1 MSQQESRDHRSSQNA
16 SSRGRVQGQPRPNQ
30 KSPLTY
36 QCRTRSEQSRVD
48 LYDIYSNAPLRSPL
62 MLTCHAASYTSTTN
76 GMGANP
82 RRSTPAQN
90 RACFSA
96 SRAQSKMHHS
106 PRRQR
111 PKARRQKRTQPPE
124 QSQRSAAAAIR
135 RRSDFLSAPSRRCKP
150 RFASK
155 CCPTQHQNFSTPRSD
170 RLRLPI

>member
-76 GMGANP
+76 GIGVNP
-82 RRSTPAQN
+82 PEKHARTKN
-90 RACFSA
+90 RACISELCA
-96 SRAQSKMHHS
+96 PENAPQPKTPTPQGVTPEANATARAIATILCRDNLPAHQFPIS
-106 PRRQR
+106 PL
-111 PKARRQKRTQPPE
+111 TQLQPQGCIDMP
-124 QSQRSAAAAIR
+124 
-135 RRSDFLSAPSRRCKP
+135 
-150 RFASK
+150 
-155 CCPTQHQNFSTPRSD
+155 
-170 RLRLPI
+170 